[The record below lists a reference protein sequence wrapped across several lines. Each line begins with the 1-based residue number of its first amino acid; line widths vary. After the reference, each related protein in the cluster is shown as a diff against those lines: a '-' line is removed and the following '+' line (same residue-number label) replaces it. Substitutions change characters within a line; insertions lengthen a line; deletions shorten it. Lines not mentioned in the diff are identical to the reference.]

1 MNDSRHMGRGAPL
14 PSGATVI
21 DLAAARRARTT
32 PQMPWAMCGSASY
45 HEAAIKKE
53 KDDARHAV

>member
-1 MNDSRHMGRGAPL
+1 MNNGRHSQRSATAPV
-14 PSGATVI
+14 SATII

-32 PQMPWAMCGSASY
+32 PGVPWAMCGGAPY

-53 KDDARHAV
+53 KDDASHAH